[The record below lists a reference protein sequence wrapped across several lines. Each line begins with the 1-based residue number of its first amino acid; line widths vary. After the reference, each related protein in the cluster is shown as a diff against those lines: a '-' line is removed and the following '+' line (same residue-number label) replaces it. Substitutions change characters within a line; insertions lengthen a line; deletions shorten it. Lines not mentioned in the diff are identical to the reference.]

1 MAIKATNTQIKVTM
15 TPEKR
20 SVLDQIKST
29 SGERTSELINR
40 LLTTELALQRAGL
53 NHDLHAKQRGG
64 H

>member
-1 MAIKATNTQIKVTM
+1 M
-15 TPEKR
+15 TPEQR
-20 SVLDQIKST
+20 LVLDQVKST

-40 LLTTELALQRAGL
+40 LLATELALQQAGL